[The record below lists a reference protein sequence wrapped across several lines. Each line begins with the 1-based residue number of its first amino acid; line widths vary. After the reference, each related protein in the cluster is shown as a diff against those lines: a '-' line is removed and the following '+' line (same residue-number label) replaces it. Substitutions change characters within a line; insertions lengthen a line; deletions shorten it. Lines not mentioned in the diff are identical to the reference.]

1 MPLNLLAAF
10 SSELEV
16 LVDRAER
23 GVVNVEVGGGTG
35 TGFVLPGGEVVTNAH
50 VLRGGG
56 PPIVRERGGRG
67 LVATVLGTDP
77 ATDLAVLRVEDL
89 DADPLQLATVRP
101 RVGALVVAI
110 GNPLRFDR
118 SVSIGIVSA
127 HDRSLRT
134 QGHPLE
140 GLLQTD
146 AAINPGN
153 SGGPLLG
160 ADGLVVGVNT
170 ARAARADG
178 IGFAV
183 PSTTLSWVAREL
195 VEHQRVRRRQ
205 LGVRATGVPL
215 GPRESARTGQTS
227 AVRVAEVHGGSA
239 AARSGVKAGDLL
251 LDANGQ
257 TVCCVADLQQAL
269 LVGQPDVARLRVLR
283 DGKRIELNVS
293 LPGEVRGRTKGT
305 RAA

>member
-1 MPLNLLAAF
+1 MNLLATF
-10 SSELEV
+10 SRELES

-23 GVVNVEVGGGTG
+23 GVVTVELGGGTG

-50 VLRGGG
+50 VIRGPGT
-56 PPIVRERGGRG
+56 PIVRERGGRA
-67 LVATVLGTDP
+67 LVATVVGTDP
-77 ATDLAVLRVEDL
+77 ATDLALLRADDL
-89 DADPLQLATVRP
+89 DADALQLAAVRP

-127 HDRSLRT
+127 HDRSLRS
-134 QGHPLE
+134 QGHGLE

-170 ARAARADG
+170 ARVARADG

-183 PSTTLSWVAREL
+183 PATTLTWVAREL
-195 VEHQRVRRRQ
+195 SQHQRVRRRH
-205 LGVRATGVPL
+205 LGVRAHGVSL
-215 GPRESARTGQTS
+215 GPRETARTGQEA

-239 AARSGVKAGDLL
+239 AARSGIKAGDLL
-251 LDANGQ
+251 LDANGRA
-257 TVCCVADLQQAL
+257 VRCVADLQEAL

-283 DGKRIELNVS
+283 DGKRLEVGVA
-293 LPGEVRGRTKGT
+293 LPGEVRGRGKAA